1 MRGYLYLFTILLL
14 LTACAHGG
22 HDSMRA
28 STGIASWYGPDFNGK
43 LTASGE
49 VYDMN
54 AFTAA
59 HKTLPLGTIV
69 EVKNLEN
76 KRTVRLTI
84 NDRGPFVRGRI
95 IDLSYRGAVEL
106 GVVKNGT
113 ARVSVTPVG
122 RDGRYIKYIRVS
134 DKGSGAYT
142 VQIGAFTSKERAEKL
157 LRALDIERSGA
168 YISKAKVSGKVF
180 YRVRAG
186 DFASRSS
193 ALKVA
198 NSLAYEGYEAVLMRK

>member
-1 MRGYLYLFTILLL
+1 MRRYLILISILLL
-14 LTACAHGG
+14 LTACAGG
-22 HDSMRA
+22 GNATR
-28 STGIASWYGPDFNGK
+28 GIASWYGPNFNGK

-54 AFTAA
+54 ALTAA

-76 KRTVRLTI
+76 GKTVRLTI

-95 IDLSYRGAVEL
+95 IDLSYRGAKEL

-113 ARVSVTPVG
+113 ARVRVRPLG
-122 RDGRYIKYIRVS
+122 RDSRYIRYIKVNDS
-134 DKGSGAYT
+134 GSGEYT
-142 VQIGAFTSKERAEKL
+142 VQLGAFTSRESAERLLKALGAE
-157 LRALDIERSGA
+157 RISGA
-168 YISKAKVSGKVF
+168 YISEAMVSGRVF

-186 DFASRSS
+186 NFASRDK
-193 ALKVA
+193 AVKVA
-198 NSLAYEGYEAVLMRK
+198 KKLAYEGYESVLMRK